1 MRMQRGSVDGD
12 LPSPSA
18 RSFLASLEA
27 MGSRS
32 RRRIGG
38 DEMSDRVE
46 CAFCGVLVEKDEDGL
61 WQHSIPSETYHYCRF
76 GPTSTRSSVAT
87 PVVTNAT

>member
-1 MRMQRGSVDGD
+1 
-12 LPSPSA
+12 
-18 RSFLASLEA
+18 
-27 MGSRS
+27 
-32 RRRIGG
+32 
-38 DEMSDRVE
+38 MSDRVE